1 MQKSFIACVEE
12 AIKKT
17 PQGLRR
23 QYLMTL
29 CVEGRLIDVFAVLAA
44 YGDLGVVAGLAVA
57 DDLGVDVEAAGYVD
71 DALCGGLVGVELHTV
86 AHIEDGV
93 HLFPVAVGRE
103 IGCP

>member
-29 CVEGRLIDVFAVLAA
+29 CVEGRLIDEFAVLAA

-71 DALCGGLVGVELHTV
+71 DAL
-86 AHIEDGV
+86 
-93 HLFPVAVGRE
+93 
-103 IGCP
+103 